1 MANKINEILNKN
13 LEPIFKK
20 MGKINLKKENILGI
34 SFKDNEIQ
42 IIDLIYKKKSWQ
54 AKEYSYQQIAGI
66 GKDQD
71 IFTASTYLAD
81 QVKNALD
88 SVSSKTKDVAIS
100 LDTSNVTTYNLQV
113 PIMEPKD
120 LEDSVQF
127 GGFWEGFDETPDSL
141 EEFETSYQIISSNEE
156 LGVMNVILLA
166 IEKKVVEAYIN
177 IFRIAGLN
185 PVIVDMNPSSQ
196 MNAMVAALGK
206 ESFDTPVVI
215 FNYLKDASYL
225 TIASNKGFSVTDI
238 SINEADQVL
247 LDTIEEIEDITT
259 EFWDEIF
266 ERLASQIKQGLI
278 EFETQQEE
286 DPISLINVVTDKSI
300 TKNLFIGLEKQL
312 GEIVIKNYD
321 PEESIVFEE
330 GAKKYLDAL
339 PNKSKIINCIG
350 AGVRRLNCYNADN
363 ENELYGFNLLPR
375 ANQLKINR
383 KAKSFASTCYGLSCA
398 ILLLGFSYLIPFEV
412 LQVMSNSGEVANLK
426 GVLNEVQTKQKLS
439 IAYSTKVD
447 KLESKVFTA
456 KAFGTNKQSSSHLIE
471 SLATNVP
478 KDIRITSFKIS
489 NGKNILMN
497 GVSKDDASVIKMTNL
512 FSNSPS
518 VQNVKLDNMA
528 GFTEQDKPQ
537 LYSEPGKTKPESFPN
552 EMITKKFTVSLVMRA
567 IEGEVFNNEKIYG
580 QLTRQKKRR

>member
-20 MGKINLKKENILGI
+20 LGSINLKKENILGI

-42 IIDLIYKKKSWQ
+42 IIDLVYKKKSWK

-66 GKDQD
+66 GADQD
-71 IFTASTYLAD
+71 IFTASTYLGD

-88 SVSSKTKDVAIS
+88 TIESKAKDAVIS
-100 LDTSNVTTYNLQV
+100 LDTSNVITYNLQV

-120 LEDSVQF
+120 LQDTVEL
-127 GGFWEGFDETPDSL
+127 GGFWEGFDETPETL

-156 LGVMNVILLA
+156 LGVMNVLLLT
-166 IEKKVVEAYIN
+166 IEKKTVEAYIN
-177 IFRIAGLN
+177 IFRMSGLN

-206 ESFDTPVVI
+206 ESFDTPVAI
-215 FNYLKDASYL
+215 FNYLKDANHL
-225 TIASNKGFSVTDI
+225 IIASKKGFSIVDI
-238 SINEADQVL
+238 NINEADQVL
-247 LDTIEEIEDITT
+247 LDTIEEIEDVTT

-278 EFETQQEE
+278 EFETQQEAE
-286 DPISLINVVTDKSI
+286 PISLINVVTDKAT
-300 TKNLFIGLEKQL
+300 TKNLFTGLEKQL

-321 PEESIVFEE
+321 PEESINFEE
-330 GAKKYLDAL
+330 KAKKYLDAL

-350 AGVRRLNCYNADN
+350 AGTRRLNCFNV
-363 ENELYGFNLLPR
+363 ENEHELYNFNLLPD

-383 KAKSFASTCYGLSCA
+383 KAKSFASTCYVVSCV
-398 ILLLGFSYLIPFEV
+398 ILLLSFSYLIPFGIVPFIENKSVVADMKGLLTEV
-412 LQVMSNSGEVANLK
+412 E
-426 GVLNEVQTKQKLS
+426 TKQKLS
-439 IAYSTKVD
+439 VAYSTKVD
-447 KLESKVFTA
+447 KLENKVFTA
-456 KAFGTNKQSSSHLIE
+456 KVFGTNKVSSSHLIG
-471 SLATNVP
+471 SLSSNVP
-478 KDIRITSFKIS
+478 KEIRITNFKVM
-489 NGKNILMN
+489 NGKNVIIN

-512 FSNSPS
+512 FSNSSS
-518 VQNVKLDNMA
+518 VQDVKLDNMT

-537 LYSEPGKTKPESFPN
+537 LYSEPGKTKPSSFPN

-580 QLTRQKKRR
+580 QLTKKKK